1 MTERGLSMRNTPEDA
16 ARLERKFK
24 SCQKVLTAHPT
35 RQHLICIM
43 LQQKCSGERVIELA
57 RKTNLSRPAIS
68 QHMRILKE
76 AGIVK
81 SRKEKACI
89 YYYLDPEMG
98 ELDNLL
104 SLFGDIREFM
114 KNVPD
119 RSGED

>member
-1 MTERGLSMRNTPEDA
+1 MEETI
-16 ARLERKFK
+16 
-24 SCQKVLTAHPT
+24 
-35 RQHLICIM
+35 LICIM

-57 RKTNLSRPAIS
+57 QKTNLSRPAIS

-81 SRKEKACI
+81 SRKEKTYI
-89 YYYLDPEMG
+89 YYYLDPEVG
-98 ELDNLL
+98 ELDSLL

-119 RSGED
+119 RSVED